1 MRLETPASWVST
13 GVFLTPPDTLT
24 LEEVAAMVARSSRRT
39 TAQLAAYLDDI
50 LFPCSRI
57 EILRCAEDNEA
68 PDVMLDAIEDLPE
81 RRYWS
86 VMEIISSFAPQA
98 S

>member
-1 MRLETPASWVST
+1 MLFPTYIHTAKEEPAVEAYVGT
-13 GVFLTPPDTLT
+13 
-24 LEEVAAMVARSSRRT
+24 RT
-39 TAQLAAYLDDI
+39 TAQLGTYLDNI
-50 LFPCSRI
+50 LFPCSRM

-81 RRYWS
+81 RRYCS
-86 VMEIISSFAPQA
+86 VTEIIRSIPFEA